1 MVGEERLKKIR
12 GIRDATRKENLFLT
26 KYEENNIF
34 KEIKLCA
41 PKMHSITENVHLKV
55 NYEFIL
61 TLRITLSSKV

>member
-12 GIRDATRKENLFLT
+12 GIHDATRKEINMKKTTFL
-26 KYEENNIF
+26 